1 MREVS
6 RYRSI
11 GYKYDDGEVEKQ
23 DKFLKRMSGIMRL
36 YAAII
41 ISAPPSGRQRCSH
54 PHGLE
59 HGWAWLTRVTNMQPW
74 PDITATLLF
83 DFLEVTGHAFVK
95 TYGRQF
101 NKLLQVIV
109 TDFVPKLR
117 QVSPAGAGGP
127 VARLESFLEKCIK
140 LRQIQQPEGLLPAR
154 FWQT

>member
-1 MREVS
+1 LL
-6 RYRSI
+6 YRSI
-11 GYKYDDGEVEKQ
+11 GYKHEDGEVEKQ

-41 ISAPPSGRQRCSH
+41 ISPPPGVRRHHSSH

-95 TYGRQF
+95 TYGQQF

-109 TDFVPKLR
+109 TEFVPKLH

-140 LRQIQQPEGLLPAR
+140 LRHIQPPQGLLPAH

>member
-1 MREVS
+1 M
-6 RYRSI
+6 
-11 GYKYDDGEVEKQ
+11 EKQ

-41 ISAPPSGRQRCSH
+41 VSAPPGGRQRYRE
-54 PHGLE
+54 HGLE
-59 HGWAWLTRVTNMQPW
+59 CGWSWLTRVTNMKPW

-109 TDFVPKLR
+109 TDFVPRLR
-117 QVSPAGAGGP
+117 AVSPAGAGGP
-127 VARLESFLEKCIK
+127 IARLESFLEKCIK
-140 LRQIQQPEGLLPAR
+140 SRQIQPPEGLLPAH
-154 FWQT
+154 FWRT